1 LMLIPPI
8 NQNVDKYF
16 KSLSELNKSMA
27 LENMSM
33 GMSAD
38 YLEAIKYGS
47 TFVRVGS
54 SIFGSRS

>member
-1 LMLIPPI
+1 MVIPPI
-8 NQNVDKYF
+8 DANAGKYF
-16 KSLSELNKSMA
+16 KSLNELNKSLA

-38 YLEAIKYGS
+38 FAEAIEHGS
-47 TFVRVGS
+47 TFIRVGS

>member
-1 LMLIPPI
+1 MLIPPI
-8 NQNVDKYF
+8 DQNTDKYF
-16 KSLSELNKSMA
+16 KSLDELNKSLG

-38 YLEAIKYGS
+38 YVEAIQHGS
-47 TFVRVGS
+47 TFVRLGS